1 MFFCLLLYIS
11 VIVSAQDKKLRYR
24 DKSFQFSLFPGI
36 GTHGLE
42 SGHYFNDVSINL
54 TSGVSAGSYFLD
66 LSLIS
71 SMSLRSVSGLQIS
84 GLANIVGGNS
94 YVNLTKWEERE
105 VRKSKDA
112 PKLQGIQVAGFMNF
126 VRTNAVGIQLTGGF
140 NINNAYTQAF
150 QLAGLGNEVG
160 HNFDGVQL
168 GGLFNRV
175 NRSTSGV
182 QISLGLNQTK
192 WEVKGIQIGMINVA
206 KKTSGGIKK
215 QAIPGTGVQI
225 GLVNRARFMEGFQL
239 GLINFGS
246 RARGT
251 RIGLINI
258 YSVGPFE
265 GGVIGSYGTPIALF
279 NIGSRGSHVRL
290 YSDDL
295 FLSTVEYTT
304 GNCLNCSFTKSAMPL
319 DGNFM
324 IVNQNA
330 LILAYNPT
338 DQYGTNR
345 RIGIGYGF
353 ERIFYNK
360 ASMVPQDR
368 RNKRYFISTGLRL
381 MHLSTTRKLKADLSL
396 LSRVHSEVG
405 VKLRGI
411 YIFGGISING
421 HLSDDQP
428 LITTFNGME
437 GSLNDW
443 TYQVWPGYTV
453 GIQL

>member
-1 MFFCLLLYIS
+1 MLFCLLLYFS
-11 VIVSAQDKKLRYR
+11 LSTAAQDKKLRYR
-24 DKSFQFSLFPGI
+24 DKPFQFSLFPGI

-54 TSGVSAGSYFLD
+54 TSGVSAGSYYLD

-105 VRKSKDA
+105 IRKSKDA
-112 PKLQGIQVAGFMNF
+112 PKLQGIQISGFMNF

-168 GGLFNRV
+168 AGLFNRV
-175 NRSTSGV
+175 NRTASGV
-182 QISLGLNQTK
+182 QISLGFNQAK
-192 WEVKGIQIGMINVA
+192 WEVKGIQIGMINA
-206 KKTSGGIKK
+206 ARKTSGGISK
-215 QAIPGTGVQI
+215 QGVPGTGVQI
-225 GLVNRARFMEGFQL
+225 GLINRAKVMEGFQL
-239 GLINFGS
+239 GLVNFGS
-246 RARGT
+246 QARGT

-258 YSVGPFE
+258 YKVGPFD
-265 GGVIGSYGTPIALF
+265 GGVIGTYGTPIALF
-279 NIGSRGSHVRL
+279 NVGSRGAHYRI

-295 FLSTVEYTT
+295 FLTSLEYTT
-304 GNCLNCSFTKSAMPL
+304 GNCFNCSFTKSTMPL
-319 DGNFM
+319 DGKFM

-338 DQYGTNR
+338 DAYGTNR

-353 ERIFYNK
+353 ERLFYNK

-368 RNKRYFISTGLRL
+368 RNKRYFISAGLRV
-381 MHLSTTRKLKADLSL
+381 MHLSTTRKLQKDLSL
-396 LSRVHSEVG
+396 LSRAHTEMG
-405 VKLRGI
+405 IKLRGF
-411 YIFGGISING
+411 YVFGGLSING
-421 HLSDDQP
+421 HVSDDRP
-428 LITTFNGME
+428 LDTN
-437 GSLNDW
+437 LNW
-443 TYQVWPGYTV
+443 LKGPLGTLTYQVWPGYSF
-453 GIQL
+453 GIQI